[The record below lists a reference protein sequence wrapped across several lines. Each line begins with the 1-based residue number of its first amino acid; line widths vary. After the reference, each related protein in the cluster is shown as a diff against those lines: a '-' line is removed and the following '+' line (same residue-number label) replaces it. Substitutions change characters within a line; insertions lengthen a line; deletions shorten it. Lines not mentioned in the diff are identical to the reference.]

1 MRHLPPLNALRS
13 FEAAARLGSF
23 NLASEELYVTPSA
36 VSHQIKSLEEFLNI
50 KLFRRE
56 KRQALLTSSG
66 ERYLSAIEHAL
77 DEIDLATRRLLTTP
91 NVSAI
96 NLSVVPAFLSR
107 WLVPRIR
114 DFQES
119 HPDVELRLS
128 AATGLTDFTRSDTDM
143 AIYFGRNDWTGVES
157 HHLKAVTL
165 LPVCSPSLLES
176 GKPLKQTE
184 DLLNHTLLH
193 VTNRSNEWDQLLDD
207 AGVDHPAIKK
217 GLTFSSTSLAIN
229 AAIEGVG
236 IALADRMLVEREVR
250 YGQLVIPLEVKLNSH
265 RDFYLVHQRG
275 RQLTSAMRDFIDWL
289 LAELNQDQSG
299 RENPKSQ

>member
-1 MRHLPPLNALRS
+1 MRRLPPLNALRN

-23 NLASEELYVTPSA
+23 NLAADELNVTPSA
-36 VSHQIKSLEEFLNI
+36 VSHQIKSLEEFLKI

-56 KRQALLTSSG
+56 QRQTQLTAPG

-77 DEIDLATRRLLTTP
+77 DEIDLATRRLLTTS
-91 NVSAI
+91 NVGAI
-96 NLSVVPAFLSR
+96 NLSVVPAFLSH

-128 AATGLTDFTRSDTDM
+128 AATGPTDFTHSDTDM
-143 AIYFGRNDWTGVES
+143 AIYFGRDDWVGVES
-157 HHLKAVTL
+157 YHLKSVTL

-176 GKPLKQTE
+176 DKPLKRTK
-184 DLLNHTLLH
+184 DLLHHTLLH

-207 AGVDHPAIKK
+207 AGIHHPSIKK

-236 IALADRMLVEREVR
+236 IALADRILVEREVR
-250 YGQLVIPLEVKLNSH
+250 YGQLVIPLDVNLNSH
-265 RDFYLVHQRG
+265 RDFYLVHQKG
-275 RQLTSAMRDFIDWL
+275 RQLTSAMRDFIVWL
-289 LAELNQDQSG
+289 LGEL
-299 RENPKSQ
+299 SQVIDGEA